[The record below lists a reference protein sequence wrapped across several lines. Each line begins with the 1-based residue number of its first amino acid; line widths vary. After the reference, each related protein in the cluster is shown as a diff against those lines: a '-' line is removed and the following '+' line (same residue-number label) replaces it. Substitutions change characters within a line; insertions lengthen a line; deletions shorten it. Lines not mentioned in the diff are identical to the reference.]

1 MLIVHAASGV
11 LGFYLLY
18 LTFAMRE
25 STEGKWVN
33 RLEELWI
40 QIDEHSRTVG
50 ETTRALFGRLAGMVT
65 TLFNRILGR
74 RMISVRVVG
83 ISGSLSF
90 ASLFFVCGLAL
101 EFLVYLVVN
110 YSRVSKNPDASII
123 ALIPKIP
130 IVAWGG
136 LVFLLAAGFFLALAA
151 FPILFRSPVWAWI
164 SCFPTAFWLFGTYR
178 MFQSR
183 IAYENQLAICLALS
197 ISLASDLLMLVLIRQ
212 SLRWLV
218 AGTSITK
225 MIIAIAI
232 QGLALCLIFLTPFQI
247 SLVWRPDLI
256 KGSLGLS
263 LFVLAI
269 FNIPTVIASA
279 AFDVSLL
286 AVLLHRISWPLLS
299 QWTYVLTRNDV
310 LEKRKTMRVIGVA
323 FLAYGLSG
331 HSGALWKIVEEIL
344 K

>member
-1 MLIVHAASGV
+1 VGRGFSLATQRTPSVNSQLWKLRSSALHANSVASVPKPNKDRKMLIVHAASGV

-136 LVFLLAAGFFLALAA
+136 LVFLLAAGFFLGLAA
-151 FPILFRSPVWAWI
+151 FPILFR
-164 SCFPTAFWLFGTYR
+164 
-178 MFQSR
+178 
-183 IAYENQLAICLALS
+183 AI
-197 ISLASDLLMLVLIRQ
+197 
-212 SLRWLV
+212 
-218 AGTSITK
+218 IT
-225 MIIAIAI
+225 
-232 QGLALCLIFLTPFQI
+232 
-247 SLVWRPDLI
+247 
-256 KGSLGLS
+256 
-263 LFVLAI
+263 
-269 FNIPTVIASA
+269 
-279 AFDVSLL
+279 
-286 AVLLHRISWPLLS
+286 
-299 QWTYVLTRNDV
+299 LTRP
-310 LEKRKTMRVIGVA
+310 LFFARV
-323 FLAYGLSG
+323 
-331 HSGALWKIVEEIL
+331 
-344 K
+344 